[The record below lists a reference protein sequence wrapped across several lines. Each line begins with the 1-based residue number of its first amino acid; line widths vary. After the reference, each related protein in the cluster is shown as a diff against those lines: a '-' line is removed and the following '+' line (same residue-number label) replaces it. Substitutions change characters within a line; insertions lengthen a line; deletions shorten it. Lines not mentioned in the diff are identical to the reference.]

1 MTYVGLSQVIIWE
14 YFLCNSFFWSSL
26 KYIYIY
32 VCSLQL
38 KMNGHNMSSFFSAF
52 GLSMSDWGT
61 IVHEWS
67 SCLNCSL
74 YCRSLWRICH
84 QELES
89 SLSPTTDMRYCTC
102 WSDSNTTHYLQKK
115 KINSQWCMIN
125 RYYQFFMVKGGL
137 DRRGIC
143 SAIRK
148 QVATLGVN
156 WLRWGAY
163 LYFFRGW
170 THKGGGGRT
179 CTGEKPPWTNTM
191 SIQGQFYEFH
201 NVACPDFPPSVQS
214 PHNQNWWFW

>member
-1 MTYVGLSQVIIWE
+1 MSELFSLLQVIVKN
-14 YFLCNSFFWSSL
+14 LSSGTRVVL
-26 KYIYIY
+26 KSHYGYE
-32 VCSLQL
+32 VL
-38 KMNGHNMSSFFSAF
+38 SAPVDQIVT
-52 GLSMSDWGT
+52 LHT
-61 IVHEWS
+61 I
-67 SCLNCSL
+67 CKKK
-74 YCRSLWRICH
+74 
-84 QELES
+84 
-89 SLSPTTDMRYCTC
+89 
-102 WSDSNTTHYLQKK
+102 KK

-125 RYYQFFMVKGGL
+125 SYYQFFMVKGGL

-143 SAIRK
+143 YAIRK
-148 QVATLGVN
+148 QVATMGTN